1 MTLTSHTA
9 SMDLMIEF
17 PGDGV
22 IPRERSSP
30 RSQFFMGT
38 ASKQRTKTLVAHWQ
52 VVQDLQHLNQN
63 RDGYSVQHNRLER
76 IAKVARV
83 NHLETV

>member
-1 MTLTSHTA
+1 MTLTNHTTA
-9 SMDLMIEF
+9 MNLVIQFS
-17 PGDGV
+17 GNGV
-22 IPRERSSP
+22 IPRERLSP
-30 RSQFFMGT
+30 RSQFFVST
-38 ASKQRTKTLVAHWQ
+38 TSKQRTETLVAHWQ

-76 IAKVARV
+76 VTKVARV